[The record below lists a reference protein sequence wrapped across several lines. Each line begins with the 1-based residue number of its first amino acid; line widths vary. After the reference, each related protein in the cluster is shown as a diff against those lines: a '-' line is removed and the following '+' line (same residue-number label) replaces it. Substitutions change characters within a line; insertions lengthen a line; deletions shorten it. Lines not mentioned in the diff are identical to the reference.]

1 MRHVFHL
8 GFYHSYQLAFK
19 LYKLSLNYIIS
30 NNIMSFSSRRRYTS
44 RREKSAK
51 IRNNTRRVLIATVCV
66 VIVLI
71 FKNRVLMWDYIRTS
85 MY

>member
-8 GFYHSYQLAFK
+8 GSYHSYQITFK

-51 IRNNTRRVLIATVCV
+51 IRNNTRRVLIAAVCV

-71 FKNRVLMWDYIRTS
+71 YKNRVFMWDYIRTS